1 MRAAP
6 ALLALAA
13 CNSTFELRDTR
24 RFDAREPPSC
34 PASGPPPLSDQI
46 HQAVF
51 QDCMMFNAS
60 ALTNTAMATCL
71 SPNGLTN
78 SYGPIDGPLV
88 PVDLPGTPLDPTLS
102 AEGDA
107 ATGLVSG
114 LIHEWTLEGDAWID
128 AGALPLPRGFY
139 SATSARP
146 NRHIVGHEN
155 DQRIHEFAEDAPGVW
170 HEVMPPYVFA
180 DVAGIEAPPYLSPDG
195 LRMIF
200 EGVMDSTTAKNG
212 YVSAVM
218 YSDRASIDAR
228 FGEVVAIGAAPMTM
242 ERPYLTVDCARLYFH
257 GVGEVLYLA
266 QP

>member
-6 ALLALAA
+6 ALLVLAA

-51 QDCMMFNAS
+51 QDCLMFNAS
-60 ALTNTAMATCL
+60 AVTDTAMAMCL
-71 SPNGLTN
+71 SSNGYTN
-78 SYGPIDGPLV
+78 SYGHIDGPLA
-88 PVDLPGTPLDPTLS
+88 PVDLPGTPLYPALS

-107 ATGLVSG
+107 AIGLVGSVS
-114 LIHEWTLEGDAWID
+114 HEWTLQGDAWAD
-128 AGALPLPRGFY
+128 AGALPLPRGYY

-146 NRHIVGHEN
+146 NRHILGQEN
-155 DQRIHEFAEDAPGVW
+155 DQMIHEFAEDAPGVW

-180 DVAGIEAPPYLSPDG
+180 SVAGIDAPPYFSPDG
-195 LRMIF
+195 LRLIIEGEMI
-200 EGVMDSTTAKNG
+200 STTAKNG
-212 YVSAVM
+212 YVNAVM
-218 YSDRASIDAR
+218 YADRASIDAR
-228 FGEVVAIGAAPMTM
+228 FGDTVAIAAAPVTM

-257 GVGEVLYLA
+257 GVSEVLYLA